1 MSADGA
7 WMQRI
12 KDYVAVA
19 AWQIGLGY
27 LGLWTLVF
35 WILAQ
40 GPVVFARSG
49 ACRPDLAQVL
59 FYWSCEPGT
68 LIAYAA
74 DIANVA
80 LTVTVWAPVY
90 LAAATV
96 RPDAIA
102 LAAPI
107 LLLHL
112 VGLPAGLLVSIR
124 LLLALLDSVVSVLR
138 PRREAGEADPSARAL
153 ELMQRQRSRPPV
165 RPRST
170 FGLRGSPSIEP
181 ARDDRA
187 AAPARRQH

>member
-1 MSADGA
+1 
-7 WMQRI
+7 MQRF
-12 KDYVAVA
+12 KDYIAAAV
-19 AWQIGLGY
+19 WQIGLGY

-40 GPVVFARSG
+40 GPVVFGRSG

-96 RPDAIA
+96 HPDAIA

-107 LLLHL
+107 LALHL
-112 VGLPAGLLVSIR
+112 VGLPAGLLVGIR
-124 LLLALLDSVVSVLR
+124 LLLVLFDSVASVLR
-138 PRREAGEADPSARAL
+138 RRPAAAGPAGADPSARAL
-153 ELMQRQRSRPPV
+153 EEMQRRARPAV
-165 RPRST
+165 RARST
-170 FGLRGSPSIEP
+170 FGLRGSAAVEP
-181 ARDDRA
+181 VPEERGGAGIR
-187 AAPARRQH
+187 PQRR